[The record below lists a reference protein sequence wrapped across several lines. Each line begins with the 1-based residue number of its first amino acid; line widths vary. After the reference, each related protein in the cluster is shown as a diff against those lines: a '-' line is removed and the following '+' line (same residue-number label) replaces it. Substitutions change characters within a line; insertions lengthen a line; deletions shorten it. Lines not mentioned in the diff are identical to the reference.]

1 MEAKILKLIIKIL
14 LISVVAITPFFKIDS
29 LYFPYI
35 SGRVYLFR
43 ALVMLVFFFWIW
55 LMLKDPSTR
64 LRASFKNILVIAL
77 VLFFSAQIFVSF
89 FGVDPVFS
97 FFSGISRADGV
108 LEYGF
113 WVLYLLL
120 IISVFKEKRDW
131 QIFFSV
137 FIIVSFLLSVFAW
150 LGYPPEQE
158 LYGNFFGNPA
168 YFSGFLIFSIG
179 FSLLAFERKY
189 FYPNRFHYFLPI
201 LAVFFSI
208 TLIFTQIRG
217 AFIGLAAGI
226 FLFSFLSILFLR
238 RENKKLAFVCG
249 IVLLLCLVSV
259 IFLFSARETNFV
271 KNNYSLSRLTEIAN
285 FQKASSAKERLLV
298 WQIALKAFQER
309 PIFGFGPEN
318 FSAAVNKY
326 YDHWLGERETWFD
339 RAHNV
344 PLEILATGGL
354 VLFSFYLFWLT
365 AAVYLIFKISRQ
377 RKILSFILAGVLTA
391 YIWQGFFLFDVFAIY
406 FGLFPFLG
414 FLVFQY
420 NSLYGVNTG
429 KKEIERKNN
438 YWPFIL
444 IAVALFVL
452 SAIYAS
458 VFLPWRA
465 NNAVWQFYGFTEAGF
480 YREAKPFLEKSFS
493 VKSPYTYWQV
503 RKEAGWQFL
512 SILEDKVG
520 ETITLQDRQAIE
532 ALYDFIVS
540 ESERFIENNPY
551 EPQMYYVLGKIYQ
564 AGFEKLGR
572 NDLVKAETVLK
583 KALDFSDLRKE
594 YFDELGRVLLMQG
607 KFEEAEQLLQDYL
620 KRVDF
625 HVYYPYLT
633 LGHFYFE
640 AEKYEQAFE
649 QYEKAKQA
657 DYDFCR
663 IPAEYSRYM
672 FSAEKKGEYRK
683 IVEMAKK
690 YLDKQGPDAATFF
703 NIAVGYFHL
712 GDRQTAKEFFL
723 KAVELDG
730 GYKQYQSFF
739 LD

>member
-1 MEAKILKLIIKIL
+1 MEAKTLKSIIKIL

-43 ALVMLVFFFWIW
+43 ALVILAFFFWVW

-89 FGVDPVFS
+89 FGVDPASS
-97 FFSGISRADGV
+97 FFSSLSRADGV

-179 FSLLAFERKY
+179 FSLLVYERKY
-189 FYPNRFHYFLPI
+189 FYLNRFHYFLPI

-271 KNNYSLSRLTEIAN
+271 KNNYSLSRLTEIAD
-285 FQKASSAKERLLV
+285 FQKASSAKERILV

-377 RKILSFILAGVLTA
+377 RKILSFILAGVLAA

-406 FGLFPFLG
+406 FGLFPFLA
-414 FLVFQY
+414 FLVF
-420 NSLYGVNTG
+420 SEFLRDLGISPRF
-429 KKEIERKNN
+429 KR
-438 YWPFIL
+438 
-444 IAVALFVL
+444 L
-452 SAIYAS
+452 S
-458 VFLPWRA
+458 
-465 NNAVWQFYGFTEAGF
+465 
-480 YREAKPFLEKSFS
+480 
-493 VKSPYTYWQV
+493 
-503 RKEAGWQFL
+503 
-512 SILEDKVG
+512 
-520 ETITLQDRQAIE
+520 
-532 ALYDFIVS
+532 
-540 ESERFIENNPY
+540 
-551 EPQMYYVLGKIYQ
+551 
-564 AGFEKLGR
+564 
-572 NDLVKAETVLK
+572 
-583 KALDFSDLRKE
+583 
-594 YFDELGRVLLMQG
+594 
-607 KFEEAEQLLQDYL
+607 
-620 KRVDF
+620 
-625 HVYYPYLT
+625 
-633 LGHFYFE
+633 
-640 AEKYEQAFE
+640 
-649 QYEKAKQA
+649 
-657 DYDFCR
+657 
-663 IPAEYSRYM
+663 
-672 FSAEKKGEYRK
+672 
-683 IVEMAKK
+683 
-690 YLDKQGPDAATFF
+690 
-703 NIAVGYFHL
+703 
-712 GDRQTAKEFFL
+712 
-723 KAVELDG
+723 
-730 GYKQYQSFF
+730 
-739 LD
+739 